1 MALRRSSIGGGVEKK
16 SIAALS
22 AWAEMGDP
30 AEIEDA
36 VIAFV
41 PGDEPQRSAVLS
53 ALAKVP
59 AVPPACPGRATTPT
73 ARLAQML
80 NVEVSDQA
88 EDGEKIAAVVSSA
101 TLRAVQNESSHRA
114 TVSMSMAGQQRRV
127 TIDDTLDLVKVVLV
141 GDSGVGKTCFMLRFV
156 KDEFVTSTRA
166 TIGMDFL
173 TRQLGVDV
181 LHSSESSVVQQLT
194 VQCWD
199 TAGQEQFHSL
209 TATYYRKAGGV
220 MVLYDATDRK
230 SFESV
235 ERWLSDVDEHA
246 SEGVTKMIVSSK
258 TEGPTLA
265 VPPGEGEALAKK
277 HGCLFAA
284 TSSKDNNNVVA
295 AFRALCSKVLESQE
309 RMESIKEEA
318 IVSLTAGKPRGAK
331 TTGGNCC

>member
-1 MALRRSSIGGGVEKK
+1 
-16 SIAALS
+16 
-22 AWAEMGDP
+22 
-30 AEIEDA
+30 
-36 VIAFV
+36 
-41 PGDEPQRSAVLS
+41 
-53 ALAKVP
+53 
-59 AVPPACPGRATTPT
+59 
-73 ARLAQML
+73 
-80 NVEVSDQA
+80 
-88 EDGEKIAAVVSSA
+88 
-101 TLRAVQNESSHRA
+101 
-114 TVSMSMAGQQRRV
+114 
-127 TIDDTLDLVKVVLV
+127 
-141 GDSGVGKTCFMLRFV
+141 
-156 KDEFVTSTRA
+156 
-166 TIGMDFL
+166 
-173 TRQLGVDV
+173 
-181 LHSSESSVVQQLT
+181 
-194 VQCWD
+194 
-199 TAGQEQFHSL
+199 
-209 TATYYRKAGGV
+209 